1 MNNPQDSFIYNY
13 SNYNDNSFIVRNK
26 SKSNWNLRKTLQ
38 SQNIKPLNHKGPSQT
53 PNTPHIFKS
62 IYDNNYSPIDSYNSD
77 LKNKFIENE
86 RFQGKLI
93 APSISLKMNKNNSG
107 FMMSNS

>member
-1 MNNPQDSFIYNY
+1 MNNQQDFFIYDYN
-13 SNYNDNSFIVRNK
+13 NYNENSSIVRNK

-38 SQNIKPLNHKGPSQT
+38 NQELELLKHKGPSQT

-62 IYDNNYSPIDSYNSD
+62 IHDDNYSSIGSCKSD
-77 LKNKFIENE
+77 LKNKYIENE

-93 APSISLKMNKNNSG
+93 APSINVNLKLPRLS
-107 FMMSNS
+107 

>member
-1 MNNPQDSFIYNY
+1 MNNQQDFFIYDY
-13 SNYNDNSFIVRNK
+13 KNYNDNSFIVRNK

-38 SQNIKPLNHKGPSQT
+38 SQTLEPLKHKGPSQT

-62 IYDNNYSPIDSYNSD
+62 IHDDHYPTIGECKSD
-77 LKNKFIENE
+77 LKNEFIQQE

-93 APSISLKMNKNNSG
+93 APSINVNLKLPRLS
-107 FMMSNS
+107 

>member
-1 MNNPQDSFIYNY
+1 MNNQQDFFIYDY
-13 SNYNDNSFIVRNK
+13 KNYNDNSFIVRNK

-38 SQNIKPLNHKGPSQT
+38 SQTLEPLKHKGPSQT

-62 IYDNNYSPIDSYNSD
+62 IYDDKYPSIGACKSD
-77 LKNKFIENE
+77 LKNAFIENE

-93 APSISLKMNKNNSG
+93 APSINVNLKLPRI
-107 FMMSNS
+107 

>member
-1 MNNPQDSFIYNY
+1 MNNPKDFFIYDYKNY
-13 SNYNDNSFIVRNK
+13 DDNSFIVRNK

-38 SQNIKPLNHKGPSQT
+38 SQTLEPLKHKGPSQT
-53 PNTPHIFKS
+53 PNTPHTFKS
-62 IYDNNYSPIDSYNSD
+62 IYDDNYPPIGKFKGD

-93 APSISLKMNKNNSG
+93 APSINVNLKLPRLA
-107 FMMSNS
+107 